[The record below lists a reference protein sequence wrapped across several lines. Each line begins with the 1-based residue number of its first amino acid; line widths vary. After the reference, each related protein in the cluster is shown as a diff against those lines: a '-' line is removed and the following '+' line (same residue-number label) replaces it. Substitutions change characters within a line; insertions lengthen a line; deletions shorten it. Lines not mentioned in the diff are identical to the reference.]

1 MPQDAFGLGKFTWPE
16 FPLDVEQNK
25 LLEKELKDFKNE
37 CQQKINELKIKQEK
51 IEQEYLTISGLR
63 IQQLL
68 KAGQNGQ
75 YIQPLPGY
83 AAKAIK
89 KLGPGVNDVNGNM
102 SVSYT
107 HLRAHETVLDLVCR
121 LLLEKKKK
129 HTSYADSPLPN
140 HRIDNNII

>member
-1 MPQDAFGLGKFTWPE
+1 M
-16 FPLDVEQNK
+16 
-25 LLEKELKDFKNE
+25 
-37 CQQKINELKIKQEK
+37 KQEK
-51 IEQEYLTISGLR
+51 IEQKYLTISGLR

-102 SVSYT
+102 SFVFAKELGYPHNSIDRTSNPQADAVYAT
-107 HLRAHETVLDLVCR
+107 MLE
-121 LLLEKKKK
+121 LLGE
-129 HTSYADSPLPN
+129 APQE
-140 HRIDNNII
+140 